1 MDYSGIPDPR
11 LEVDMK
17 IEPKNPPRV
26 YEVGRG
32 AVVRMQDCGSVRLEP
47 DEQLTFT
54 TEQGAEYD
62 LARKNWGF
70 YATPSL
76 NGRLLQFG
84 LHAVL
89 VKNKIGRYFV
99 LLMEQGKQAEFDEY
113 IRLEELEI
121 IAMMDS
127 TENLERLE
135 SALKQAGGLP

>member
-1 MDYSGIPDPR
+1 
-11 LEVDMK
+11 MK
-17 IEPKNPPRV
+17 IEPKQPPRV

-32 AVVRMQDCGSVRLEP
+32 AVVRMQDCGSVQLEP

-62 LARKNWGF
+62 LARKNWGY

-89 VKNKIGRYFV
+89 VKNTIGRYF
-99 LLMEQGKQAEFDEY
+99 LLLKEQGKQAEFDEY
-113 IRLEELEI
+113 VRLEKLENI
-121 IAMMDS
+121 SMMDS
-127 TENLERLE
+127 SASLERLE
-135 SALKQAGGLP
+135 AALKQAGGAP

>member
-1 MDYSGIPDPR
+1 
-11 LEVDMK
+11 MK
-17 IEPKNPPRV
+17 IEPKNPPRT

-32 AVVRMQDCGSVRLEP
+32 AVVRMQDCGTVRLEP

-54 TEQGAEYD
+54 TENGAEYD

-89 VKNKIGRYFV
+89 VKNKIGRYF
-99 LLMEQGKQAEFDEY
+99 LLLKEDGRQSEFDEY
-113 IRLEELEI
+113 MRLEELEI
-121 IAMMDS
+121 IALMDS
-127 TENLERLE
+127 TESLDRLE
-135 SALKQAGGLP
+135 AALKSAGVKP

>member
-1 MDYSGIPDPR
+1 
-11 LEVDMK
+11 MK

-32 AVVRMQDCGSVRLEP
+32 AVVRMQDCGSVRLQA

-76 NGRLLQFG
+76 NGRLVQFG

-99 LLMEQGKQAEFDEY
+99 LLMEDGKQAEFDEY
-113 IRLEELEI
+113 MRLEELEI
-121 IAMMDS
+121 IARMDS
-127 TENLERLE
+127 TKNLEHLE
-135 SALKQAGGLP
+135 SALKKAGAQP